1 MSNEASVF
9 EVSSYGPHRF
19 SHILRESKGIVVLYS
34 KGPPLAFYED
44 YDLNIIFKTT
54 YKGRDTSTN
63 RESPGDPCALGPL
76 VPDLCCTP
84 SSAIVNRHV
93 SVI

>member
-1 MSNEASVF
+1 MDRTDLITF
-9 EVSSYGPHRF
+9 YDKPGHCG
-19 SHILRESKGIVVLYS
+19 IIVVLYS

-44 YDLNIIFKTT
+44 YDLNVIFKTT